1 MDVAEENSN
10 VAGKG
15 DSNIINTS
23 TRTSGTTSEYDDE
36 YAEYDDEY
44 YEYPDTTYS
53 TDDPQFNHP
62 ELTDNTLF
70 EGIFTMHNR
79 LDNLKKFQ
87 NISCDVWNE
96 SVSRTFFPI
105 SESTMYYNERYSKNN
120 FVKLI
125 SRVFFFCLD
134 VLF

>member
-1 MDVAEENSN
+1 MDVAAENSN

-70 EGIFTMHNR
+70 EGIFTIHYSS
-79 LDNLKKFQ
+79 KK
-87 NISCDVWNE
+87 
-96 SVSRTFFPI
+96 
-105 SESTMYYNERYSKNN
+105 
-120 FVKLI
+120 
-125 SRVFFFCLD
+125 SRVMCEMNQFHGLFFHFLKA
-134 VLF
+134 L

>member
-1 MDVAEENSN
+1 MDVAAENSN
-10 VAGKG
+10 VAGEG

-70 EGIFTMHNR
+70 EGIFTIHNR
-79 LDNLKKFQ
+79 PSNLKKFQ
-87 NISCDVWNE
+87 KISGDV
-96 SVSRTFFPI
+96 
-105 SESTMYYNERYSKNN
+105 
-120 FVKLI
+120 
-125 SRVFFFCLD
+125 
-134 VLF
+134 

>member
-1 MDVAEENSN
+1 MDVAAENSN
-10 VAGKG
+10 VAGKE

-79 LDNLKKFQ
+79 PDNLKKSQ
-87 NISCDVWNE
+87 KISCDVWSE
-96 SVSRTFFPI
+96 SV
-105 SESTMYYNERYSKNN
+105 
-120 FVKLI
+120 
-125 SRVFFFCLD
+125 
-134 VLF
+134 